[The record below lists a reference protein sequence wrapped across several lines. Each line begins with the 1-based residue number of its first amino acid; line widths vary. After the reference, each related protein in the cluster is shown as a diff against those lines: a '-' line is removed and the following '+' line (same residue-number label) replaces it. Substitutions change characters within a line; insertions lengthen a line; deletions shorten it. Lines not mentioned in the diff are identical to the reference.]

1 MPFAAK
7 KQILKLKKLYL
18 AGKKLHSVRHFDNRP
33 AKSTLIHKHL
43 RMMLDSN
50 LNYEHHIKSI
60 LNKVNKTIGLWRKFQ
75 LILPVHSLITI
86 YKTFIRPYLDYGD
99 AIYEFAFNIPFH
111 QRLES
116 IQYNAAISITGAI
129 RGRSSMKKLFQELEL
144 ETLK

>member
-111 QRLES
+111 QRL
-116 IQYNAAISITGAI
+116 
-129 RGRSSMKKLFQELEL
+129 
-144 ETLK
+144 